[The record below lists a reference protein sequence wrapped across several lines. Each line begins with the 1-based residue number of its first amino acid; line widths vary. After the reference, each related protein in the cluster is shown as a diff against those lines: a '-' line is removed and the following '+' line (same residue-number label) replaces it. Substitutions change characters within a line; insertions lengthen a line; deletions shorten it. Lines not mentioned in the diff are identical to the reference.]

1 GGGGAA
7 GGGGGG
13 GGVGGCV
20 GVGGGGCLG
29 RWGGRWCVGAVG
41 HGVRRGGGCRVG
53 GCGFVHADT
62 TPGSDRGRAGVD
74 VVDLLVPDRVGV
86 GYFRRNGGAVSGLHG
101 RSEERRVGKAGED
114 WRQSL
119 RRIQKT

>member
-1 GGGGAA
+1 GGGWTRW
-7 GGGGGG
+7 GGR
-13 GGVGGCV
+13 VG
-20 GVGGGGCLG
+20 GGGGCLG
-29 RWGGRWCVGAVG
+29 V
-41 HGVRRGGGCRVG
+41 GGGGFCGPCGGLGGVGVVGNGVGGGWGCGVG